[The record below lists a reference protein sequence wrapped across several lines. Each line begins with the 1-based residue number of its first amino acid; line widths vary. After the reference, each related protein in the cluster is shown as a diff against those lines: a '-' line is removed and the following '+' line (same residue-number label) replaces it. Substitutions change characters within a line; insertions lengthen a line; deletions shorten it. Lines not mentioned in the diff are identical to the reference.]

1 MVDMSI
7 ETINIL
13 IAGSA
18 SFEDAF
24 TRATNG
30 LNDRMKAIV
39 ERQNKMVVNMTQS
52 HSAGYV
58 PGGGYF
64 CSIIATLQF

>member
-1 MVDMSI
+1 MDMSI

-13 IAGSA
+13 VAGQPT
-18 SFEDAF
+18 FDQAF

-30 LNDRMKAIV
+30 LNDRMKTVI
-39 ERQNKMVVNMTQS
+39 ERQDKHVINMTQS
-52 HSAGYV
+52 HSSGFV